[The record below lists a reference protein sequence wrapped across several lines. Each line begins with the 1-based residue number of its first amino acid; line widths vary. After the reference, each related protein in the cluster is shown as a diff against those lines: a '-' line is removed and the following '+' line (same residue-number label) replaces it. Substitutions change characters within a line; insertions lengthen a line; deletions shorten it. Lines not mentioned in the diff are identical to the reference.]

1 MHILELDAIPR
12 EKDKLV
18 EVISVARK
26 KQRRST
32 AIRVVAGA
40 IIVLATC
47 MLLFTWV
54 RLQPTKAH
62 AQTRTLHSLY
72 IPMITR

>member
-26 KQRRST
+26 KQRRAT

-62 AQTRTLHSLY
+62 AQTTLHALY
-72 IPMITR
+72 IPVITR